1 MNPDITLRPITT
13 DDQAFLYRVYASTR
27 EDELAAVDWSDA
39 QKTSFLRM
47 QFEAQHSTI
56 KKTIPAPISN
66 YFNGRSADR
75 AVYLIR
81 WPTEIRIIDIALLPE
96 YRRRGIGSAF
106 LRDILADGRRLG
118 LPVTIHVERFNPALR
133 LYERLGF
140 RLLQDKGVY
149 YLMEWSPKPSKAQG
163 ATRGNSKRKQA

>member
-1 MNPDITLRPITT
+1 
-13 DDQAFLYRVYASTR
+13 
-27 EDELAAVDWSDA
+27 
-39 QKTSFLRM
+39 M
-47 QFEAQHSTI
+47 QFAAQHEYYQEYYSGAQVQI
-56 KKTIPAPISN
+56 ILMADQPI
-66 YFNGRSADR
+66 GRL
-75 AVYLIR
+75 YLIR
-81 WPTEIRIIDIALLPE
+81 WPTEIRIVDIALLPE

-106 LRDILADGRRLG
+106 LRDILAEGQRLG

-140 RLLQDKGVY
+140 HVLQDKGVY